1 MQQQQPFNSTVVCV
15 RDKAVGFFICCL
27 GFSLQHLERRWW
39 QIFHNALLLAVS
51 SPFIIIVHFPVTLVP
66 ICHQALEMVPLFPWY
81 NFKSI
86 RITRGYGKKCS
97 ECFKNCQKCLIFYY
111 ERSEFNFAKPLL
123 RLLKLYKTL
132 QMCKFIKQFTL

>member
-1 MQQQQPFNSTVVCV
+1 MLPE
-15 RDKAVGFFICCL
+15 FFTIAL
-27 GFSLQHLERRWW
+27 GEERWW
-39 QIFHNALLLAVS
+39 QIFHNALLLLAVS

-66 ICHQALEMVPLFPWY
+66 ICHQALEMVPLFPTLY

-123 RLLKLYKTL
+123 RLLKLCKTL

>member
-97 ECFKNCQKCLIFYY
+97 QCFKNCQKMSHI
-111 ERSEFNFAKPLL
+111 LL
-123 RLLKLYKTL
+123 RAKRVQFCKTFVAPFKTL
-132 QMCKFIKQFTL
+132 QNFATVQIQ